1 MELKIE
7 TETIYGSSEDQVEN
21 RIHDFFDSPGT
32 RYKGVEYY
40 RENDNSFAAVV
51 FYYGTP
57 EYT

>member
-1 MELKIE
+1 MELKIQ

-32 RYKGVEYY
+32 KYIDVEHY
-40 RENDNSFAAVV
+40 RENDSSFAAVV

-57 EYT
+57 EYN

>member
-1 MELKIE
+1 MELKIQ

-32 RYKGVEYY
+32 NYKGAEYY

-57 EYT
+57 EYH